1 MNGEP
6 TYHTARRRLETER
19 QPYDRDTVSSL
30 LSDGWG
36 VYAIWSGP
44 YECLY
49 VGKSAEGESVKQ
61 RLLHHLSR
69 REPNRDL
76 RRALHLN
83 RDHAEFAVCLTD
95 SLEWA
100 TELEDRLIKYY
111 QPAHNR
117 NRLG

>member
-1 MNGEP
+1 MTGEP

-30 LSDGWG
+30 SSDGWG

-49 VGKSAEGESVKQ
+49 VGKSAEGESVKK
-61 RLLHHLSR
+61 RLLDHLSR
-69 REPNRDL
+69 QEPNRAL
-76 RRALHLN
+76 RRALYLN
-83 RDHAEFAVCLTD
+83 RDHAEFAFCLTD
-95 SLEWA
+95 SPEWA
-100 TELEDRLIKYY
+100 TELEDRLIKHY
-111 QPAHNR
+111 QPEHNR

>member
-1 MNGEP
+1 MTGEP

-19 QPYDRDTVSSL
+19 QPYDRDTVSALS
-30 LSDGWG
+30 SDGWG

-49 VGKSAEGESVKQ
+49 VGKSAEGESVKK
-61 RLLHHLSR
+61 RLLDHLSR
-69 REPNRDL
+69 QEPNRAL
-76 RRALHLN
+76 RRALYLN

-95 SLEWA
+95 SPEWA
-100 TELEDRLIKYY
+100 TDLEDRLIKHY
-111 QPAHNR
+111 QPEHNR